1 MQKNVVGGVMALLL
15 ALSPLVAMAQV
26 LPLDDDER
34 PVVVGLAQ
42 RVGATLVPGI
52 TALPGDGEE
61 SIEAPDPE
69 AEEPE
74 SEPVTEIEELP
85 ELNLTDLAEYSSQGV
100 TIQAPA
106 DWIVDTEMS
115 DDIPFIIEVPGTDL
129 FMTMEADA
137 NLDFPSWLGL
147 ALFLSQAETLL
158 GEMGSDALLD
168 EIATFYTEQNL
179 PVAKIAF
186 TGTDF
191 GGSMSGGLYLIAPN
205 ESAYIMVGGGTPAE
219 WAYAAPGFDLI
230 AQSVRFD
237 DDLINVTFVEGE
249 ELAYVDESESV
260 AVTVPPGWYVMS
272 TGDEQFPIMVAEQE
286 VRYVAAVGNEG
297 VLGETFDASLLE
309 QIPALGEIDEEE
321 ADILYE
327 SILSSIEDAGSP
339 ILIDEELTQFTAREN
354 ALMVRIGG
362 AAELDDELT
371 IPVVFYIDLRVDGV
385 GAIAVFG
392 DIERALADE
401 TALLAM
407 AQSITGQ

>member
-1 MQKNVVGGVMALLL
+1 
-15 ALSPLVAMAQV
+15 
-26 LPLDDDER
+26 
-34 PVVVGLAQ
+34 
-42 RVGATLVPGI
+42 
-52 TALPGDGEE
+52 
-61 SIEAPDPE
+61 
-69 AEEPE
+69 
-74 SEPVTEIEELP
+74 
-85 ELNLTDLAEYSSQGV
+85 
-100 TIQAPA
+100 
-106 DWIVDTEMS
+106 
-115 DDIPFIIEVPGTDL
+115 
-129 FMTMEADA
+129 
-137 NLDFPSWLGL
+137 
-147 ALFLSQAETLL
+147 
-158 GEMGSDALLD
+158 
-168 EIATFYTEQNL
+168 
-179 PVAKIAF
+179 
-186 TGTDF
+186 
-191 GGSMSGGLYLIAPN
+191 
-205 ESAYIMVGGGTPAE
+205 
-219 WAYAAPGFDLI
+219 
-230 AQSVRFD
+230 
-237 DDLINVTFVEGE
+237 
-249 ELAYVDESESV
+249 LAYVDESESV